1 MSSYILPGFI
11 FVILVYALY
20 KKVNAYEM
28 FLLGVK
34 DGLKLFMEVYP
45 TMLAM
50 LFAIA
55 FLKKSGVIIYLSSL
69 LSNFIKVI
77 PHEVWPMI
85 LFRPLSGNATL
96 AMLVDIIETCGIDS
110 IQASMASMIEG
121 ATDTTLY
128 VITLYFGSVGINKI
142 ANALSLGLLADLIG
156 VIIAVVFTYL
166 YIQ

>member
-11 FVILVYALY
+11 FVILAYALY

-55 FLKKSGVIIYLSSL
+55 FLKESGVMLYLSTL
-69 LSNFIKVI
+69 CSNLIKIV

-96 AMLVDIIETCGIDS
+96 AMLVDIIQTCGVDS
-110 IQASMASMIEG
+110 LQASMGSMIEG

-142 ANALSLGLLADLIG
+142 ANALSLGLIADLIG
-156 VIIAVVFTYL
+156 IIIAIGFTYL
-166 YIQ
+166 YVL